1 MKKLLVVATLLT
13 LGLSAHARGGNTNL
27 SLKNSMAGFASE
39 SIEHSM
45 RLLFRTNPTIKDQ
58 VASAQVEIISE
69 QDSTVLIGLTDGTE
83 LTFNCIRFD
92 DWSRGGTVLKK
103 EVVCRQ

>member
-1 MKKLLVVATLLT
+1 MKKLMIVATLLT
-13 LGLSAHARGGNTNL
+13 LALSAQARGDDRDLT
-27 SLKNSMAGFASE
+27 LKNSMAGFATE

-45 RLLFRTNPTIKDQ
+45 RVLYRTNPAIKNQ
-58 VASAQVEIISE
+58 VAGANVQIASE
-69 QDSTVLIGLTDGTE
+69 TDSTVAIELVDGSE
-83 LTFNCIRFD
+83 FTFNCIRFD